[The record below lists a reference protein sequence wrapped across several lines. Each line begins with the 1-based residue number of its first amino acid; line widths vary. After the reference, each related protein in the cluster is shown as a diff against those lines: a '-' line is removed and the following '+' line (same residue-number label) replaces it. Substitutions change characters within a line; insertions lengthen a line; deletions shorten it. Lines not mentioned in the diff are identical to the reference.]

1 MVVMS
6 GFQISAVTDVFRL
19 RTRSWRKVLIP
30 GGVVLMCQLGKNA
43 SARPWRIAGEKQEQ
57 KCPACE
63 NINGKAMVASQSILG
78 RYAMC

>member
-1 MVVMS
+1 
-6 GFQISAVTDVFRL
+6 
-19 RTRSWRKVLIP
+19 
-30 GGVVLMCQLGKNA
+30 MCQLGKNA